1 MKNAPPK
8 SVGTPQPTRPRGG
21 FFVCGA
27 GIRARAYFPIKRDA
41 SRRRFSAARW
51 LCLTSRM
58 NKANARSA
66 AQTQAPMMVIPMIP
80 SKATCF

>member
-1 MKNAPPK
+1 MHHQGV
-8 SVGTPQPTRPRGG
+8 SWIHT
-21 FFVCGA
+21 FD
-27 GIRARAYFPIKRDA
+27 RADGRTVTYFPINRDA